1 MSFNIARKRMVAE
14 QLVGREIKD
23 QRVLQVMSE
32 VPRHH
37 FVDSGLWI
45 RAYEDGPINIGWG
58 ATISQPYIVAFMLE
72 ALELQTTDKV
82 LEIGTGCGYQT
93 ALLAHLAKTI
103 YTIERVKEL
112 FFKARQNLKSL
123 GLRNIVLKLGDGSL
137 GWKDYAPYD
146 AIVVAASAPLIP
158 KPLLEQLAEGGR
170 MILPVGGE
178 ESQDLVLVKKVQG
191 RVLEKTLL
199 PCRFVKLK
207 GQYGYM
213 KE

>member
-1 MSFNIARKRMVAE
+1 MSFNVARKRMVAE

-23 QRVLQVMSE
+23 QRVLQVMNE

-72 ALELQTTDKV
+72 ALELQSTDKV

-93 ALLAHLAKTI
+93 ALLAHLAKTV

-146 AIVVAASAPLIP
+146 AIIVAASAPSIP

-178 ESQDLVLVKKVQG
+178 SHQDLVLVKKVQG

-207 GQYGYM
+207 GQYGHI